1 MTVAGGIVAL
11 LHWNVHRINDIELKR
26 EATVAAGV
34 SPQSAKASGPGSSGP
49 VASGAGAAK
58 APVAKVPKK
67 QATFSESMAT
77 LGKLSNY
84 LQQHSNTFR

>member
-1 MTVAGGIVAL
+1 MMTVAGGIVAL

-34 SPQSAKASGPGSSGP
+34 SPQSAKASG
-49 VASGAGAAK
+49 AGAAK
-58 APVAKVPKK
+58 APVAKAPKK

-77 LGKLSNY
+77 LGKLSNF
-84 LQQHSNTFR
+84 LQQHPSAFR